1 MADGSTATARLTT
14 AQALVRY
21 LSVQSV
27 ERDGV
32 ETPLIAGC
40 FGIFGH
46 GNVGGLAQALHQ
58 YRGELQYYLGRNEQ
72 SMVHIAA
79 GYAKAKDRLS
89 TLAVA
94 ASIGPG
100 STNLVTGAA
109 AATVNRLPVLLLPA
123 DAPARRLP
131 RPVLQQLE
139 PFGTGSMSMND
150 TLKPVSVFWDRLERP
165 EQLLWTA
172 PEAMRMLTDQAH
184 TGAVTVCLPTDVQSE
199 AHDFPEEF
207 FRPRTWHVG
216 RPIPDA
222 SSVARAAELIRY
234 ARRPLIVSGGGV
246 IYSDASQ
253 ELRRFVEATG
263 IPSGETMAG
272 KGALAYDHPLNMG
285 AIGVNGTPGSYE
297 LAQGADVVIGIGT
310 RWTDV
315 TSVSQTAF
323 ANPDVRFVNI
333 NIASFD
339 AHKFSGA
346 SVVGD
351 ARASLGALLDAL
363 QGYQTDAAYRERA
376 SSLAAAWD
384 REVQTYFEPEASDG
398 GMTQAEAVGAVN
410 DIAGS
415 DGVVV
420 AAAGSLPNDLHKLW
434 RTRDRK
440 AYHVEYGFSTM
451 GYEIPGAVG
460 VKLAQPDR
468 DVYAMI
474 GDGAYMMSPGELAT
488 AVQER
493 LHIVVVLIQNHGFS
507 SVGALSKRLG
517 AEGFGT
523 RYRYRTESGNLD
535 GDRLPV
541 DLAANAESLG
551 ATVFRASD
559 RADLVKALEAA
570 RAVEGPVLIEV
581 ETDPDVFVPRRQWWD
596 VPIAEVSESV
606 HVQTAREGYDEHRK
620 MVRNYF

>member
-1 MADGSTATARLTT
+1 MTQGSTPTTRLTT

-21 LSVQSV
+21 LSVQTV

-32 ETPLIAGC
+32 EGPLIGGC

-58 YRGELQYYLGRNEQ
+58 YRADLQYYLGRNEQ

-79 GYAKAKDRLS
+79 GYARAKDRLS

-109 AATVNRLPVLLLPA
+109 AASVNRLPVLLLPA
-123 DAPARRLP
+123 DAPATRLP

-139 PFGTGSMSMND
+139 AFGTGAVSMND

-184 TGAVTVCLPTDVQSE
+184 TGAVTLCLPTDVQSE
-199 AHDFPEEF
+199 AHDFPEDF

-216 RPIPDA
+216 RPIPDV
-222 SSVARAAELIRY
+222 SSVARAAELIRS
-234 ARRPLIVSGGGV
+234 AKRPLIVSGGGV
-246 IYSDASQ
+246 IYSDASG
-253 ELRRFVEATG
+253 ELQRFVEATG
-263 IPSGETMAG
+263 MPSGETMAG
-272 KGALAYDHPLNMG
+272 KGSLPFDHRLNMG
-285 AIGVNGTPGSYE
+285 AMGVNGTPGSAE
-297 LAQGADVVIGIGT
+297 LALAADVVIGIGT

-315 TSVSQTAF
+315 SSVSQTAF
-323 ANPDVRFVNI
+323 ANPDVRFINI

-351 ARASLGALLDAL
+351 ARVSLAALLEAL
-363 QGYQTDAAYRERA
+363 QGYTTDAAYQEHA

-384 REVQTYFEPEASDG
+384 GQVTAYFQPEAADA

-410 DIAGS
+410 DAAGS
-415 DGVVV
+415 EGVVV
-420 AAAGSLPNDLHKLW
+420 GAAGSLPNDLHKLW
-434 RTRDRK
+434 RTRHRK
-440 AYHVEYGFSTM
+440 AFHLEYGFSTM
-451 GYEIPGAVG
+451 GYEIPGAMG
-460 VKLAQPDR
+460 VKLAEPDR

-474 GDGAYMMSPGELAT
+474 GDGTYMMAPGELAT

-493 LHIVVVLIQNHGFS
+493 LHIVVILIQNHGFS

-517 AEGFGT
+517 AGGFGT

-535 GDRLPV
+535 GDHLPV

-551 ATVFRASD
+551 ATVFRAAN
-559 RADLVKALEAA
+559 RAELVKALEAS
-570 RAVEGPVLIEV
+570 RDVEGPVLIEV
-581 ETDPDVFVPRRQWWD
+581 ETDPDVFVPRLQWWD
-596 VPIAEVSESV
+596 VPIAEVSTSE
-606 HVQTAREGYDEHRK
+606 HVQKARAGYEEHRK
-620 MVRNYF
+620 TVRHYF